1 MQTMISHFAVSAPDL
16 MATFLVMSGLAML
29 ITFLATLLFVAS
41 ISIAGTSL
49 VFSAARA
56 SVGFFLSKLWMVSL
70 LSMLALYNGI
80 GGGAASAIATAEMFG
95 NKIGGVTQL
104 VEALIVALVGAVS
117 VSGSLIACTKIN
129 GLIREP
135 FWVWGRLAL
144 SPVVMVVVLAVGGS
158 VALTVHGG
166 ANRSIATPELIY
178 WLLGCALLFGAL
190 ITLPFRRAQMPVL
203 ISLYNAV
210 TGLAIGLE
218 GLILRNWALLIVGIV
233 IGTARVFVT
242 LLMLGDHTEAE
253 LTRS

>member
-1 MQTMISHFAVSAPDL
+1 M
-16 MATFLVMSGLAML
+16 
-29 ITFLATLLFVAS
+29 
-41 ISIAGTSL
+41 
-49 VFSAARA
+49 
-56 SVGFFLSKLWMVSL
+56 
-70 LSMLALYNGI
+70 
-80 GGGAASAIATAEMFG
+80 ASAIATAEMFG

-104 VEALIVALVGAVS
+104 EALIVALVGAVS

-135 FWVWGRLAL
+135 LWIWGRLAL
-144 SPVVMVVVLAVGGS
+144 SPVVIVVVLGVGGS
-158 VALTVHGG
+158 VALTVQGG
-166 ANRSIATPELIY
+166 ANRLIATPELIY

-242 LLMLGDHTEAE
+242 LLMVGDHAEAE
-253 LTRS
+253 PTRS